1 MDQQPRKTKK
11 SVSRRVFLQ
20 QIGGGAAGVSVATRI
35 FGAERAGALDAAA
48 DVELSAMREI
58 SLTINGK
65 KTVLEAAADETL
77 LSVLRERLGLTGA
90 KRVCDRGECGGCTVV
105 LNGRAVYACQMLA
118 LQTDGAEI
126 LTVEGLARGE
136 KLHPIQQAFI
146 DHDGYQCGYCTPG
159 FIMAAVALLG
169 KNPQP
174 SAEEIRTGMSGN
186 LCRCGN
192 YQRIQAA
199 VAGAA
204 EAMKRLT

>member
-1 MDQQPRKTKK
+1 MDQPSKKTKK

-20 QIGGGAAGVSVATRI
+20 QIGGGAAGVSVASRV
-35 FGAERAGALDAAA
+35 FGAAKGGTIAAA
-48 DVELSAMREI
+48 DIELSTTRDI
-58 SLTINGK
+58 TLTINGK
-65 KTVLEAAADETL
+65 KRDLEVAVDETL
-77 LSVLRERLGLTGA
+77 LGVLRERLGLTGA

-118 LQTDGAEI
+118 VQADGAEI
-126 LTVEGLARGE
+126 LTVEGLAAGE
-136 KLHPIQQAFI
+136 KLHPVQQAFI

-159 FIMAAVALLG
+159 FIMTAVALLG

-174 SAEEIRTGMSGN
+174 APEEIRAGMSGN

-192 YQRIQAA
+192 YQKIFSA

-204 EAMKRLT
+204 AAMRRG